1 MGRPYCSS
9 AVAALLSL
17 PSARGFTASRLG
29 RKTNTRPDVLL
40 HSSTVEGSSVAS
52 TSAPAAKKK
61 KLGLLTFDLDD
72 TLYPI
77 EPVLNEANAAFAS
90 AMSGFG
96 YDGIQPDDIVQAGKE
111 IRADVTTEANGKT
124 DSDPLRPA
132 TVNHK
137 EIRLAA
143 IRKEM
148 EQFILQMKLKQTA
161 EDWATEIESLT
172 TPVRNSAGKWA
183 RSTVHNSVVQAVYQ
197 QWEMERH
204 HSAERHLFPDAI
216 STLKEIKTDHP
227 DVIVGAVTDG
237 SANPMLMVFS
247 LMPLFDFSISWEDDL
262 DRVIKEQF
270 QELSTT
276 ESADDL
282 SWIYRLAVEKG
293 KEMSQISSEIKNKAE
308 ADEDIE
314 WCWIHVGDDLAFD
327 VGGAK
332 TMGAKT
338 ILVDLDDMYGQTA
351 RLRVDGTKPAWST
364 ESDDQLAAHQRM
376 SQNAIDKVDARI
388 NHLHQ
393 LPETINE
400 LLKGE

>member
-172 TPVRNSAGKWA
+172 TPVRNSAEKWA

-308 ADEDIE
+308 GDEDIE

>member
-1 MGRPYCSS
+1 MGRYTSA

-17 PSARGFTASRLG
+17 PSARGFTTSLYD
-29 RKTNTRPDVLL
+29 RKANARHGHLL
-40 HSSTVEGSSVAS
+40 RSSTVEDGSV
-52 TSAPAAKKK
+52 TSAPAPQAKPK

-90 AMSGFG
+90 AMSSFG
-96 YDGIQPDDIVQAGKE
+96 YDGIVPSDIVQTGKE
-111 IRADVTTEANGKT
+111 IRADVTTKVTGKT
-124 DSDPLRPA
+124 DADPLRPA
-132 TVNHK
+132 TINHK

-148 EQFILQMKLKQTA
+148 EKFILQVKLKQTA

-172 TPVRNSAGKWA
+172 TPVRNSAEKWA
-183 RSTVHNSVVQAVYQ
+183 RTTVHSSVVQAVYQ

-204 HSAERHLFPDAI
+204 HSAERHLFPDAS

-247 LMPLFDFSISWEDDL
+247 LMPLFDFSVSWEDDIAL
-262 DRVIKEQF
+262 LKEQF

-282 SWIYRLAVEKG
+282 SWIYKMAVEKG
-293 KEMSQISSEIKNKAE
+293 KEMSQISKEIKNKAGG
-308 ADEDIE
+308 DEDVE
-314 WCWIHVGDDLAFD
+314 WCWIHVGDDMAFD

-338 ILVDLDDMYGQTA
+338 ILVDLDDTYGQTA
-351 RLRVDGTKPAWST
+351 RLRVEGTKPAWST
-364 ESDDQLAAHQRM
+364 ESDDELAAHQRM
-376 SQNAIDKVDARI
+376 AQNAMDKVDARVS
-388 NHLHQ
+388 HLHQ

-400 LLKGE
+400 LLQGE